1 MDQIS
6 IRPFQENDR
15 ETLAAFRLSEQQQV
29 YSSLP
34 TDVVDDAVDDPDRVP
49 CVVLNG
55 GGTIIGFFVLHK
67 HYQHEGYDTPHE
79 VVYIRSLSID
89 EKLQGRG
96 YGTQV
101 AMRLPIYIQENFS
114 NFDHLYLVVD
124 AENTAAWNLYERAGF
139 THTATKEDG
148 PIGKERLYYLD
159 LDSKYVHNIKL
170 GRDDAVQLPA
180 IKIDIVRNQKETIG
194 EIKGK
199 VDRAELRITHLHVK
213 AQERERGVASSAMRQ
228 IATFLRRDMPEIKQL
243 TILTDDAA
251 GWHKLFEKGGFVM
264 MEDEGGQQKF
274 VKYVNY

>member
-1 MDQIS
+1 MTLHVKKGFWIMDEIS

-55 GGTIIGFFVLHK
+55 EGTIIGFFVLHK

-114 NFDHLYLVVD
+114 NFDHLYLC
-124 AENTAAWNLYERAGF
+124 L
-139 THTATKEDG
+139 
-148 PIGKERLYYLD
+148 
-159 LDSKYVHNIKL
+159 
-170 GRDDAVQLPA
+170 
-180 IKIDIVRNQKETIG
+180 
-194 EIKGK
+194 
-199 VDRAELRITHLHVK
+199 
-213 AQERERGVASSAMRQ
+213 
-228 IATFLRRDMPEIKQL
+228 
-243 TILTDDAA
+243 
-251 GWHKLFEKGGFVM
+251 
-264 MEDEGGQQKF
+264 
-274 VKYVNY
+274 